1 MGDLSDQLLVG
12 TGFCARRS
20 VVCRN
25 SQQYVQGLLRWWTP
39 LSKYHPAGKWIV
51 ITPTVPAVGSPTCTR
66 LTGLASAVEET
77 RERLNHR
84 WCDEYSDYGYPRR
97 IIDSTTK
104 ASIIAILVV

>member
-39 LSKYHPAGKWIV
+39 LSKYDR
-51 ITPTVPAVGSPTCTR
+51 T
-66 LTGLASAVEET
+66 LGLDV
-77 RERLNHR
+77 
-84 WCDEYSDYGYPRR
+84 
-97 IIDSTTK
+97 STMG
-104 ASIIAILVV
+104 